1 MITEGENEYTIKDQ
15 LIGVYADD
23 VKGILWCKDQGN
35 ASVFSTSIKDGQV
48 DFLKDDPQ
56 AQNGRDW
63 DQSNWIALHFS
74 TPTATNNIGQLVNG
88 AVNRYIKPGTVKGKL
103 IDDVNY
109 ALRMD
114 LDQLELVT
122 QADDPDIN
130 PDYIPNV
137 YCPANFMPTNLNIW
151 GNDEDG
157 GYTTG
162 SDQNYF
168 FMNPKIQEICEV
180 TYAQWDATHGCFTVP
195 TSSGFDGA
203 FYIGTGYNVIQS
215 QNFTSSLQDEHI
227 YKFKAIV
234 QRSDKD
240 NYGPKNVTTPA
251 TGITLYPVDLDPVS
265 SEIPTAINTISA
277 NGEVVGVEYVNSLGI
292 VSKTPFQGVNIVV
305 TRYSNGA
312 TTTMKKVFK

>member
-1 MITEGENEYTIKDQ
+1 MTTAVCIRTGLKVFIVQNNLRFVIVQGNQAGCNTNGVSLN

-23 VKGILWCKDQGN
+23 VKGILWCKDMGN
-35 ASVFSTSIKDGQV
+35 ASIFSTSIKDGQV

-74 TPTATNNIGQLVNG
+74 TPTATNNIDQLVNG

-103 IDDVNY
+103 IDEVNY

-130 PDYIPNV
+130 PNYIPNV

-157 GYTTG
+157 GYTEG

-180 TYAQWDATHGCFTVP
+180 TYAQWDAR
-195 TSSGFDGA
+195 TSS
-203 FYIGTGYNVIQS
+203 
-215 QNFTSSLQDEHI
+215 
-227 YKFKAIV
+227 
-234 QRSDKD
+234 
-240 NYGPKNVTTPA
+240 
-251 TGITLYPVDLDPVS
+251 
-265 SEIPTAINTISA
+265 
-277 NGEVVGVEYVNSLGI
+277 
-292 VSKTPFQGVNIVV
+292 
-305 TRYSNGA
+305 
-312 TTTMKKVFK
+312 